1 MVVGSYLVHYDALL
15 QNATDIIRKRHKI
28 LLQIASTFHYKM
40 RILLQNAAVDTKF
53 EKVFTKCEK
62 YYKMRR
68 LLQNKSVQTSIQV
81 GSRGEAVVHIIGI
94 QQLITSCEHFK
105 IQNLI

>member
-28 LLQIASTFHYKM
+28 LLQIASAFYYKM

-53 EKVFTKCEK
+53 KKFSQNVKNITKCDV
-62 YYKMRR
+62 YYKISRYR
-68 LLQNKSVQTSIQV
+68 HLSKSVP
-81 GSRGEAVVHIIGI
+81 GEK
-94 QQLITSCEHFK
+94 QLCI
-105 IQNLI
+105 